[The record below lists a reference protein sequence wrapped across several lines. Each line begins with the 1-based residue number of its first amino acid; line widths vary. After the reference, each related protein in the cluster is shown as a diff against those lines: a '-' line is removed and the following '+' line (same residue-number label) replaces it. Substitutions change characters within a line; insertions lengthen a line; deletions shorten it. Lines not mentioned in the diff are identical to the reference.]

1 MRFVFFLGGGE
12 GGGRASR
19 SRAGRGGAGQCA
31 AAALPPTST
40 PHPLHPTPPQ
50 PGARVATSLSAWAN
64 RTSPHRFASALPV
77 CRLAFAA
84 AASPKH
90 ACSRPACPLC
100 WRLPPPARATPPRF
114 LPPFVCA
121 LPHLSPP
128 CRLHAP
134 PPTLPPQDA
143 RLTQQLT
150 CTLAERP
157 PPPPPPLPPQD
168 VRLTQQLID
177 ERLGAELLGRVA
189 FYGQSEVSALLEVW
203 GMWEREG
210 GGEVH
215 GHIARPRPPHPGPRP
230 LAHPPRPRWPPPT
243 RSLAPLPSA
252 HPPPMRAATV
262 ERPRLQGRAGAAG

>member
-1 MRFVFFLGGGE
+1 MGVRVDRVRG
-12 GGGRASR
+12 GGGRGSAPLPR
-19 SRAGRGGAGQCA
+19 FPPPRPPTPCTPPHPNQGQGWPPHFQPGRTGPHHTGLRVPCQCVGLRLQ
-31 AAALPPTST
+31 LPPPLSMRALALRA
-40 PHPLHPTPPQ
+40 PSVGGSPPRRAPLPLASSHPLSAHSLTSLPHVVCTPPPPHPTPPGRAPHPAADLH
-50 PGARVATSLSAWAN
+50 PGRAP
-64 RTSPHRFASALPV
+64 SPS
-77 CRLAFAA
+77 
-84 AASPKH
+84 
-90 ACSRPACPLC
+90 
-100 WRLPPPARATPPRF
+100 
-114 LPPFVCA
+114 
-121 LPHLSPP
+121 
-128 CRLHAP
+128 
-134 PPTLPPQDA
+134 
-143 RLTQQLT
+143 
-150 CTLAERP
+150 
-157 PPPPPPLPPQD
+157 PPPLPPQD